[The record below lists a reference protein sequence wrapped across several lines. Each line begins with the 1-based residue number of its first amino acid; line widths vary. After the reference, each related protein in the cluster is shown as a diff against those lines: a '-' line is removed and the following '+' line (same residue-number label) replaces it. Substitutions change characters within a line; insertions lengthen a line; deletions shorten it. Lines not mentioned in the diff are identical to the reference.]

1 MPPLLLPLL
10 LRVGEVGSVLDLEL
24 AEVDVNMVEDE
35 ELRTGAEA
43 AEAREG
49 RGGVAELAE
58 ARRCAALI
66 SRYSMV

>member
-1 MPPLLLPLL
+1 MPPLLLPL

-24 AEVDVNMVEDE
+24 AEVDANAVEDE
-35 ELRTGAEA
+35 ELRRGAEA

-49 RGGVAELAE
+49 RGGVAELVE